1 MISNKSAI
9 WLFIATTITVLGGL
23 PIYNDWLIILAP
35 NCHNDIFGL
44 LLIFWFIALNIVG
57 WSYAVILYMADR
69 HHWFTPVMIGIVYLL
84 LTKEARLVAKN
95 FYKFNFFKG
104 DEK

>member
-9 WLFIATTITVLGGL
+9 WLFIAATVVL
-23 PIYNDWLIILAP
+23 
-35 NCHNDIFGL
+35 FGVIPQFDQQIAAVWGFWDHIVNFL
-44 LLIFWFIALNIVG
+44 FLFWFITLNIVG

-84 LTKEARLVAKN
+84 LTKEARLVAKD